1 MSIEDESD
9 FVSYVEASEFL
20 QKLARSAP
28 KLGLNEASTVH
39 IDRLLKA
46 LHSSTVMQ
54 SKQGRIPL
62 SMHFGP
68 PSSGFA

>member
-46 LHSSTVMQ
+46 LHSSNAKKARKDTTLHAFWTT
-54 SKQGRIPL
+54 K
-62 SMHFGP
+62 
-68 PSSGFA
+68 